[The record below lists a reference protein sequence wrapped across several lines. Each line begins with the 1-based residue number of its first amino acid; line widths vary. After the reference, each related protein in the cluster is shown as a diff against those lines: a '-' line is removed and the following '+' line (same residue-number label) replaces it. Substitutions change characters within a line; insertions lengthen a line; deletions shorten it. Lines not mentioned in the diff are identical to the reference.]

1 MPELEIELI
10 PLLSDN
16 YAYLLRDPASG
27 SVAVVDPAVA
37 APVLERIEQHGDR
50 LDLVLLTHHH
60 HDHVAGVPAIRAAT
74 GCRVIGPAAER
85 HRLPELDR
93 AVSEGDRVALGSVE
107 LEVLETPGHT
117 LGHIAYWTAAGPALL
132 CGDTLFALG
141 CGRILEGD
149 AAMMWRSLGKLAAL
163 PAATS
168 IYCGH
173 EYTATNARFA
183 LHVEPQLPGLR
194 ERAAEIDRLRGL
206 GRPTI
211 PTTIGEE
218 LATNPFLRAGSVER
232 FAELRAAKDRF

>member
-16 YAYLLRDPASG
+16 YAYLLRDPSSG

-37 APVLERIEQHGDR
+37 APVLERVRHHGDR
-50 LDLVLLTHHH
+50 LDLVLITHHH
-60 HDHVAGVPAIRAAT
+60 DDHVAGVPAVKAAT
-74 GCRVIGPAAER
+74 GCRVIGPAADR
-85 HRLPELDR
+85 HRLPALDR
-93 AVSEGDRVALGSVE
+93 AVVEGDRVALGSVE

-117 LGHIAYWTAAGPALL
+117 SGHIAYWTAAGPALF

-141 CGRILEGD
+141 CGRMLEGD
-149 AAMMWRSLGKLAAL
+149 AATMWRSLGKLSAL
-163 PAATS
+163 PPATRV
-168 IYCGH
+168 YCGH
-173 EYTATNARFA
+173 EYTAANARFA
-183 LHVEPQLPGLR
+183 LHVEPELPGLR
-194 ERAAEIDRLRGL
+194 ERASEIERLRGL

-218 LATNPFLRAGSVER
+218 LATNPFLRAGSEKR